1 MGEIIFA
8 KTDEEYTAA
17 SFLFKEYAEWLNI
30 DLGFQNFQK
39 ELSDLK
45 KMYGING
52 GIILYKQDQEYLAC
66 VAIRHNTD
74 EIAELKRMYVKPEV
88 QRKGIARLLLDHAI
102 QLAISK
108 GYSYIRLDTL
118 DNMTPAINLYKSYGF
133 YEIPAYYYNP
143 QNNAVFFEKRL

>member
-17 SFLFKEYAEWLNI
+17 ALLFKEYAEWLNI
-30 DLGFQNFQK
+30 DLAFQNFQN

-45 KMYGING
+45 EMYGIKG

-66 VAIRHNTD
+66 VAIRKNTD
-74 EIAELKRMYVKPEV
+74 DIAELKRMYVKPEV

-102 QLAISK
+102 QLAIS
-108 GYSYIRLDTL
+108 
-118 DNMTPAINLYKSYGF
+118 
-133 YEIPAYYYNP
+133 
-143 QNNAVFFEKRL
+143 